1 MVKNKTGRDMN
12 PADAFRKVQRQKEI
26 MRNKKERSFQRD
38 AAKLKSNPDAL
49 KDELREVISMQE
61 EGKVNLSVR
70 LKQKAYKHALDTSI
84 KSLQTVNLPRAA
96 PVHEYSCREWS
107 ATVATGCDATLW
119 RHMPAE

>member
-1 MVKNKTGRDMN
+1 MRDRLRLAGTADPQKASNMVKNKTGRDMN

-38 AAKLKSNPDAL
+38 AAKLKTNPEAL

-84 KSLQTVNLPRAA
+84 KSRKVQPT
-96 PVHEYSCREWS
+96 
-107 ATVATGCDATLW
+107 
-119 RHMPAE
+119 

>member
-84 KSLQTVNLPRAA
+84 KSRKVCPCSLSS
-96 PVHEYSCREWS
+96 HSC
-107 ATVATGCDATLW
+107 
-119 RHMPAE
+119 